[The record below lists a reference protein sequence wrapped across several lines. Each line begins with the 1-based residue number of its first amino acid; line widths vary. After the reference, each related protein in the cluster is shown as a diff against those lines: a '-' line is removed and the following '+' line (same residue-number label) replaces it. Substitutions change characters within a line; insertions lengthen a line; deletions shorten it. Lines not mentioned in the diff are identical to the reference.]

1 MKILMITEKDS
12 ANVSLA
18 KIANAFLKK
27 SHEVIIY
34 ALYYEKSVLRFF
46 DKRILRFPLDDLTED
61 MIHTFDIVFASSVA
75 NSGLINKNLLSAHK
89 PIFTQNYLVD
99 KQVQWGGDFCF
110 VPSLASTATI
120 YDKYLN
126 YSRIE
131 IGEPKYDCVRTP
143 DIEHRRFLFI
153 DSGHYPFGEEG
164 KRELARTLLDICES
178 FWDYELWIKPRF
190 LPEDQVITHKNSIQL
205 CDMIENVSGGKIPKN
220 LIMLQEHKD
229 LSELI
234 EQSSTVLC
242 MYTTA
247 FVGAYAL
254 GKGLVVLDGLPSEDV
269 YDVRWKT
276 FQRIRDN
283 MADSGAVVDYR
294 AVKEVLPQGV
304 KCSDSYFRYLLAE
317 KENIAEKICEMVE
330 YIYKKY
336 YQMQKF
342 PQICECAYQDYKSVI
357 QEAVNFNWDKVVF
370 SRYTGCLLQRML
382 SLIDYHINAP
392 LNVES
397 LFRRIEEIREGAY
410 HTDATFKKMIKNVYL
425 YRDECIVENTEAM
438 MADDIDS
445 GILLNAFY
453 NLKKYDEIINF
464 SKKSI
469 GAYYLFRAFVEYERK
484 ESAAVIEDLEQY
496 MRLSLHRAYIKE
508 ISDMSNNRFK
518 AFYILIKCLAE
529 NGKKQK
535 AFYYL
540 NEMKA
545 YYEQLYPKSSEII
558 EDCLQ
563 RQHYDC
569 LHRVEIEFFKIVYG
583 G

>member
-1 MKILMITEKDS
+1 
-12 ANVSLA
+12 
-18 KIANAFLKK
+18 
-27 SHEVIIY
+27 
-34 ALYYEKSVLRFF
+34 
-46 DKRILRFPLDDLTED
+46 
-61 MIHTFDIVFASSVA
+61 
-75 NSGLINKNLLSAHK
+75 
-89 PIFTQNYLVD
+89 
-99 KQVQWGGDFCF
+99 
-110 VPSLASTATI
+110 
-120 YDKYLN
+120 
-126 YSRIE
+126 
-131 IGEPKYDCVRTP
+131 
-143 DIEHRRFLFI
+143 
-153 DSGHYPFGEEG
+153 
-164 KRELARTLLDICES
+164 
-178 FWDYELWIKPRF
+178 
-190 LPEDQVITHKNSIQL
+190 
-205 CDMIENVSGGKIPKN
+205 
-220 LIMLQEHKD
+220 
-229 LSELI
+229 
-234 EQSSTVLC
+234 
-242 MYTTA
+242 
-247 FVGAYAL
+247 
-254 GKGLVVLDGLPSEDV
+254 
-269 YDVRWKT
+269 
-276 FQRIRDN
+276 
-283 MADSGAVVDYR
+283 
-294 AVKEVLPQGV
+294 
-304 KCSDSYFRYLLAE
+304 
-317 KENIAEKICEMVE
+317 
-330 YIYKKY
+330 
-336 YQMQKF
+336 
-342 PQICECAYQDYKSVI
+342 
-357 QEAVNFNWDKVVF
+357 
-370 SRYTGCLLQRML
+370 ML